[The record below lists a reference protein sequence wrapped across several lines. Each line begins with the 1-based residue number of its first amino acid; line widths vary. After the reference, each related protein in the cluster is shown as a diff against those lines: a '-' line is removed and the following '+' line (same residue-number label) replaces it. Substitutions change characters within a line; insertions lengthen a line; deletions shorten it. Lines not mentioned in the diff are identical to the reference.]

1 MTQLATAFAN
11 VIINPLL
18 LLLFAAGV
26 LVFVFGIVE
35 FFFELDVRGNQS
47 AKENGKNHMLWG
59 LIGLFVMSSVLAI
72 INLIQNTIS
81 SIR

>member
-1 MTQLATAFAN
+1 MDALLKAFLN
-11 VIINPLL
+11 VIINPALAV
-18 LLLFAAGV
+18 LFSAGL

-59 LIGLFVMSSVLAI
+59 LIGMFVMASAFSILA
-72 INLIQNTIS
+72 LIQNTIAS
-81 SIR
+81 F

>member
-1 MTQLATAFAN
+1 MDALLKAFLN
-11 VIINPLL
+11 VIINPALAV
-18 LLLFAAGV
+18 LFSAGL

-59 LIGLFVMSSVLAI
+59 LVGMFVMASAFSILA
-72 INLIQNTIS
+72 LIQNTIAS
-81 SIR
+81 F